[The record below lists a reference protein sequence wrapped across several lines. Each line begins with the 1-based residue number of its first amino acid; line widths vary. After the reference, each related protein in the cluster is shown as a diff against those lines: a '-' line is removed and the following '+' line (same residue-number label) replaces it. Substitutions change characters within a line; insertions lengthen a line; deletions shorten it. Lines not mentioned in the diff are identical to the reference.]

1 MVKSEMKFYKI
12 NDQNFVFS
20 VKDSDSDT
28 DMIRYYHM
36 LMGEDCTCNV
46 RRIKNAFSFI
56 SQEICSRVE
65 VFSSD
70 YKKIITSLIDY
81 CETDSQVVDF
91 DERREK
97 AFAYSRLLRDM
108 SDFDGSLLAKERLVT
123 SEKGPFYEVD
133 DDDRKF
139 ISSGVSYTNASN
151 GYYIK

>member
-1 MVKSEMKFYKI
+1 MVKSEMTFYKI

-20 VKDSDSDT
+20 VKDSDT

-46 RRIKNAFSFI
+46 RRIKNAFSFF

-97 AFAYSRLLRDM
+97 AFAYSRLIRDI
-108 SDFDGSLLAKERLVT
+108 SNLGDLPLTNERLVT
-123 SEKGPFYEVD
+123 SGSNPFYEVD
-133 DDDRKF
+133 AEDREI
-139 ISSGVSYTNASN
+139 ISSGVLSANASSR
-151 GYYIK
+151 YYIK

>member
-81 CETDSQVVDF
+81 CETDSKKSSTFFSGSAKKLRVM
-91 DERREK
+91 RNLSARTMS
-97 AFAYSRLLRDM
+97 YSRSWTLFLPKAALP
-108 SDFDGSLLAKERLVT
+108 G
-123 SEKGPFYEVD
+123 
-133 DDDRKF
+133 
-139 ISSGVSYTNASN
+139 I
-151 GYYIK
+151 

>member
-20 VKDSDSDT
+20 VKDSDS

-46 RRIKNAFSFI
+46 RRIKNAFSFV
-56 SQEICSRVE
+56 SQEACSRVE
-65 VFSSD
+65 DFSSD

-97 AFAYSRLLRDM
+97 AFAYSRLIRDI
-108 SDFDGSLLAKERLVT
+108 SNLGDLPLTNERLVT
-123 SEKGPFYEVD
+123 SGSSPFYEVD
-133 DDDRKF
+133 EEDRGI
-139 ISSGVSYTNASN
+139 ISSGVLSANASN
-151 GYYIK
+151 RYYIK

>member
-20 VKDSDSDT
+20 VKDSDT

-46 RRIKNAFSFI
+46 RRIKNAFSFF

-81 CETDSQVVDF
+81 C

-97 AFAYSRLLRDM
+97 AFAYSRLIRDI
-108 SDFDGSLLAKERLVT
+108 SNLGDLPLTNERLVT
-123 SEKGPFYEVD
+123 SGSNPFYEVD
-133 DDDRKF
+133 AEDREI
-139 ISSGVSYTNASN
+139 ISSGVLSANASSR
-151 GYYIK
+151 YYIK